1 MAEMAQVRRKF
12 GKVLPVRLPHEV
24 AEGLRR
30 IARTAGITRS
40 DALRLAIRHGLP
52 SLPAGRLPA
61 NHQETTSAPFT
72 TP

>member
-1 MAEMAQVRRKF
+1 MAQVRRKF
-12 GKVLPVRLPHEV
+12 GNVLPVRLPHEV
-24 AEGLRR
+24 AEGLRQ
-30 IARTAGITRS
+30 IARTAGITKS

-61 NHQETTSAPFT
+61 NRSETTAAHST